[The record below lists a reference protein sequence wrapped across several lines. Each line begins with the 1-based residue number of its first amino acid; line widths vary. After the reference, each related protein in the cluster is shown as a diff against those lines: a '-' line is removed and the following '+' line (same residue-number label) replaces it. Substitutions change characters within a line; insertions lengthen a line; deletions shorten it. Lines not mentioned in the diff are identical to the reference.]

1 MRKLGL
7 LGGMSFEGTINYYRY
22 INEAVRDTLG
32 GQRSADIVMRSIDFE
47 QIVQMQKAAQWKEA
61 GRFLAKAA
69 RELEDGGADCV
80 LMCCVTMYIVSDAIE
95 QALSVPFINI
105 IDVTAERLK
114 AAGCRR
120 PLLLAT
126 RYTMEEG
133 FYQARAQRHGIDVIV
148 PDEAGRSATHGII
161 FEELCQGKVL
171 DSSRDLLIDL
181 IERAK
186 ADGADAV
193 IFGCTEI
200 GMILDPDALPLPG
213 FDSTTIHADAAV
225 EFALR

>member
-7 LGGMSFEGTINYYRY
+7 LGGMSFEGSINYYRH
-22 INEAVRDTLG
+22 INEAVRDRLG
-32 GQRSADIVMRSIDFE
+32 GQSSADILLRSIDFE
-47 QIVQMQKAAQWKEA
+47 QIVQMQKAARWEEA
-61 GRFLAKAA
+61 GRFLADAA
-69 RELEDGGADCV
+69 KGLEDGGAECV
-80 LMCCVTMYIVSDAIE
+80 LMCCVTMYLVGDAIE
-95 QALSVPFINI
+95 SALSVPFINI

-148 PDEAGRSATHGII
+148 PDDEARVEMHRII
-161 FEELCQGKVL
+161 FEELTQGKVI
-171 DSSRDLLIDL
+171 DTSRNRLIGL
-181 IERAK
+181 IEAAK

-225 EFALR
+225 AFALD

>member
-7 LGGMSFEGTINYYRY
+7 LGGMSFEGSINYYRH
-22 INEAVRDTLG
+22 INEAVRGRLG
-32 GQRSADIVMRSIDFE
+32 GQSSADILLRSIDFE
-47 QIVQMQKAAQWKEA
+47 QIVQMQKGARWEEA
-61 GRFLAKAA
+61 GRFLADAA
-69 RELEDGGADCV
+69 KGLEDGGAQCV
-80 LMCCVTMYIVSDAIE
+80 LMCCVTMYIVGDAIE
-95 QALSVPFINI
+95 NALTVPFINI
-105 IDVTAERLK
+105 IDVTADRLK

-133 FYQARAQRHGIDVIV
+133 FYQERAQRHGIEVIV
-148 PDEAGRSATHGII
+148 PDYAGRAEMHRII
-161 FEELCQGKVL
+161 FEELTQGKVI
-171 DSSRDLLIDL
+171 DSSRHRLIGL
-181 IERAK
+181 IETAK

-225 EFALR
+225 AFALG